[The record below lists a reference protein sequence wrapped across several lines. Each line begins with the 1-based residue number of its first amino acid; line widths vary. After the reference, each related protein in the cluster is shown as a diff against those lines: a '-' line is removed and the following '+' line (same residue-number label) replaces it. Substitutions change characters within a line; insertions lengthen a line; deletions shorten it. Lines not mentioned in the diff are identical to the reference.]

1 MFGAK
6 SASSYARA
14 KLIIKLINSVAD
26 VVNQDPIVAGRLK
39 VVFPPNFNVT
49 MGQIIYPGAE
59 LSEQISL
66 AGKEASGTGN
76 MKFALNGA
84 LTIGTL
90 DGANIEI
97 RDLVGADN
105 FFLFGLNTD
114 EVFALRAQGYQPSAW
129 YHANP
134 VLKRVVDSIATGAFS
149 PREPGLFRPLMESLL
164 QQDEYMALAD
174 FQAYIDCQ
182 ARVDQAY
189 RDVDSWTRMSILN
202 SARSGFFSSDRTI
215 REYAA
220 DIWGVRPVA
229 VG

>member
-1 MFGAK
+1 MSTSANCSRSCTSSLFTSGCWISPTWTSSPRTFLFGAK
-6 SASSYARA
+6 SASGYARA

-129 YHANP
+129 YQANP
-134 VLKRVVDSIATGAFS
+134 VLKRVGRQHRHRRFFAARARPLPPAHGITPPARRVHGAG
-149 PREPGLFRPLMESLL
+149 RLPGL
-164 QQDEYMALAD
+164 
-174 FQAYIDCQ
+174 
-182 ARVDQAY
+182 Y
-189 RDVDSWTRMSILN
+189 RLP
-202 SARSGFFSSDRTI
+202 G
-215 REYAA
+215 AA
-220 DIWGVRPVA
+220 
-229 VG
+229 